1 MTASAMTR
9 WRILIAVS
17 LVLVLVGALPAGA
30 GTGGAASDELRPA
43 IDKVLRV
50 LDDPALRGEAK
61 TSERRAALRGVMENA
76 IDFPEAARRAL
87 AAHWR
92 MRSEAEREE
101 FIGIFKDLVTYSYI
115 RLMEPYAGETVQIVG
130 ESPTNG
136 TATVLTR
143 IQRRQGEP
151 VPIDYRMHVRG
162 TRWLIYDVLVEGV
175 SLVGNYRVQFH
186 TIIQTSSYEELVRR
200 MRARVAEL
208 RPTPAAGIRTLP
220 PRG

>member
-1 MTASAMTR
+1 MMASSMTR
-9 WRILIAVS
+9 WKILIAAS
-17 LVLVLVGALPAGA
+17 LVLALVGVPPAGA
-30 GTGGAASDELRPA
+30 GTGGATDELRPA
-43 IDKVLRV
+43 IDKVLQI
-50 LDDPALRGEAK
+50 LADAALKGEAK
-61 TSERRAALRGVMENA
+61 TTERRAALRHVMESA
-76 IDFPEAARRAL
+76 IDFSEAARRAL

-92 MRSEAEREE
+92 TRSQIEREE
-101 FIGIFKDLVTYSYI
+101 FIGLFKDLVTHSYI
-115 RLMEPYAGETVQIVG
+115 RVMEPYAGETVQIVG

-143 IQRRQGEP
+143 IERRQGEP

-175 SLVGNYRVQFH
+175 SLVGNYRVQFN
-186 TIIQTSSYEELVRR
+186 TIVQTSSYEELVRR

-208 RPTPAAGIRTLP
+208 YPTPAAGIRTLP

>member
-1 MTASAMTR
+1 MMASSMTR
-9 WRILIAVS
+9 WKILIAAS
-17 LVLVLVGALPAGA
+17 LVLALVGVLQAGA
-30 GTGGAASDELRPA
+30 GTGGATDELRPA
-43 IDKVLRV
+43 IDKVLQI
-50 LDDPALRGEAK
+50 LGDPALKGEAK
-61 TSERRAALRGVMENA
+61 TTERRAALRHVMEGA
-76 IDFPEAARRAL
+76 IDFSEAARRAL

-92 MRSEAEREE
+92 TRSPIEREE
-101 FIGIFKDLVTYSYI
+101 FIGLFKDLVTHSYI
-115 RLMEPYAGETVQIVG
+115 RVMEPYAGETVQIVG

-143 IQRRQGEP
+143 IERRQGEP

-175 SLVGNYRVQFH
+175 SLVGNYRVQFN
-186 TIIQTSSYEELVRR
+186 TIVQTSSYEELVRR

-208 RPTPAAGIRTLP
+208 YPTPAAGIRTLP